1 MSHELERER
10 ELIHAYFDGEL
21 PPAERAAVER
31 HLAVCRPC
39 QNELA
44 WLKLTAKM
52 IAAES
57 EPAIPE
63 RFAELR
69 QRILARYDAMLKLEQ
84 PGAAD
89 LKRRCWAGEGIR
101 FAPRSAGKS
110 DQWQQ
115 LARRTDVGRDEAFA
129 EADRLAREI
138 KVELPAGLKSVTQKM
153 RKEE

>member
-1 MSHELERER
+1 MSHELER

-21 PPAERAAVER
+21 PTAERAAVER

-52 IAAES
+52 IAAECES
-57 EPAIPE
+57 VIPE
-63 RFAELR
+63 RLAEVR
-69 QRILARYDAMLKLEQ
+69 QAILARFDAMMKLKQ
-84 PGAAD
+84 PGVEG
-89 LKRRCWAGEGIR
+89 LKERCWAREEFP

-110 DQWQQ
+110 DQWRQ

-138 KVELPAGLKSVTQKM
+138 KVELPAGLKSVGQKM

>member
-1 MSHELERER
+1 MSHELERE
-10 ELIHAYFDGEL
+10 LIQAYFDGEL
-21 PPAERAAVER
+21 PPAERAAVEQ

-44 WLKLTAKM
+44 WLKLTAKL
-52 IAAES
+52 IAAEC

-63 RFAELR
+63 RLAELR
-69 QRILARYDAMLKLEQ
+69 RQILARYDAMLKLEQ

-89 LKRRCWAGEGIR
+89 LKQRRWAGEESR

-110 DQWQQ
+110 DQWRQ
-115 LARRTDVGRDEAFA
+115 LARRNDVGRDEALG

-153 RKEE
+153 RTKE